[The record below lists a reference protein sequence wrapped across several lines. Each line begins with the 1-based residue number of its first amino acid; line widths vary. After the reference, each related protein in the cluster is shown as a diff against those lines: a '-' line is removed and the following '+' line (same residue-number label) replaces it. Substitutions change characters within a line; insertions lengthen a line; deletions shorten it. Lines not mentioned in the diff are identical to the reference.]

1 MIKIIKV
8 RRETMA
14 WILPSVI
21 LMASSALMVM
31 SIFFY
36 LYHQYRE
43 QHIKIWAMASFCLAL
58 GPIFTLLSFQN
69 TLIRLG
75 ILGEEIAF
83 LAAAGF
89 LLDGIYIFLN
99 KKMPDFL
106 KITLLL
112 TSIWIG
118 VHNFIPNLLISN
130 SLPVYIVI
138 TGLFL
143 YAGYVLFRNWRF
155 TGIGG
160 IICGWVLII
169 AGVSLLDYLFLR
181 KNSWFGSWGYLIT
194 TISITTCLIDI
205 LLFYFQKVRHD
216 LSQSEARY
224 RFMAENARD
233 IVYRLQIVPEL
244 KYEFISSA
252 VFEITGYTPE
262 EHYQDPNIIFT
273 IVHPNYLTVMKQI
286 VTGEFDYRKPLS
298 FPWRHRNGQIVWIE
312 QYIHPVTDNNG
323 IVYALEGIARNVTER
338 VEMEEQLKYMSMRD
352 SLSGVY
358 NRTFFE
364 QACLNFDT
372 DNYNPLG
379 IILCDIDGLKLI
391 NDTLGHDAG
400 DWLLLAAAWSIQESF
415 RENDVIARIGGDEFA
430 IILPK
435 TPAALVEQSVK
446 RIEKAVQSYNSFGV
460 GVHLSMSIGFA
471 CRNDSNITMADLFK
485 NADNN
490 MYREKLYRSKSVRST
505 IVNTLMKTLEARDV
519 ITEEH
524 MERLQDTAV
533 KLAIAVGFP
542 ENRLT
547 DLRLLAQFHDI
558 GKVGIPDR
566 ILLKPGKLT
575 AEEMLEMQRHS
586 EIGYRIAQSSP
597 DLVPVADLILR
608 HHEWWNGNGYPLK
621 LKGEEIPIEC
631 RISAIVDA
639 FDAMINE
646 RPYRKA
652 LPWEEALMELRKGAG
667 IQFDPYLV
675 EQFAKLINTRDRIID
690 EPGILLQ

>member
-1 MIKIIKV
+1 M
-8 RRETMA
+8 E

-36 LYHQYRE
+36 LYYQYRE
-43 QHIKIWAMASFCLAL
+43 QYIKIWSLSSLGFAL
-58 GPIFTLLSFQN
+58 GPVFTLLSFHVFSAHWA
-69 TLIRLG
+69 IW
-75 ILGEEIAF
+75 GEEMAF
-83 LAAAGF
+83 LMAAG
-89 LLDGIYIFLN
+89 LLLYGIDVFLN
-99 KKMPDFL
+99 KKIPVFL
-106 KITLLL
+106 KYYCLAAG
-112 TSIWIG
+112 IWIS
-118 VHNFIPNLLISN
+118 FRQLISIPVVAG
-130 SLPVYIVI
+130 SLPVYITI

-143 YAGYVLFRNWRF
+143 YSGLLLIRNRRF
-155 TGIGG
+155 TGSGG
-160 IICGWVLII
+160 ILCGWILIA
-169 AGVSLLDYLFLR
+169 AGLCLLDYPFMR
-181 KNSWFGSWGYLIT
+181 ENSWLGTWGYLIAS
-194 TISITTCLIDI
+194 IGITTCVIGI
-205 LLFYFQKVRHD
+205 LLFYFQKVRHN
-216 LSQSEARY
+216 LIQSEARY

-252 VFEITGYTPE
+252 VNEITGYTPE
-262 EHYQDPNIIFT
+262 EHYQDPNIIFS
-273 IVHPNYLTVMKQI
+273 IVHPNYLTTMQRI
-286 VTGEFDYRKPLS
+286 VTGEFDYSKPLS

-312 QYIHPVTDNNG
+312 QYIHPVTDNSG
-323 IVYALEGIARNVTER
+323 KVYALEGIARNVTER

-352 SLSGVY
+352 SLTGVY

-364 QACLNFDT
+364 QACINFDT

-446 RIEKAVQSYNSFGV
+446 RIEKAVQNYNSFGV

-471 CRNDSNITMADLFK
+471 CRVDSSISVADLFK

-490 MYREKLYRSKSVRST
+490 MYREKLYRSQSVRST
-505 IVNTLMKTLEARDV
+505 MVNTLMKTLEARDV

-524 MERLQDTAV
+524 TERLQDTVV
-533 KLAIAVGFP
+533 KLANASGFP

-547 DLRLLAQFHDI
+547 DLRLLVQFHDI

-575 AEEMLEMQRHS
+575 ADEMLEMQRHS

-597 DLVPVADLILR
+597 DLVPIADLILR
-608 HHEWWNGNGYPLK
+608 HHEWWNGHGYPLK
-621 LKGEEIPIEC
+621 LRGEEIPIEC

-639 FDAMINE
+639 FDAMTSD

-652 LPWEEALMELRKGAG
+652 LSFDEAFFELQKGAG
-667 IQFDPYLV
+667 VQFDPQLV
-675 EQFAKLINTRDRIID
+675 EKFTRLFKD
-690 EPGILLQ
+690 EGRFDEGQLPDKPEVLR